1 MQASRSK
8 GEDRDHVR
16 RKHVTSPG
24 AIRLRRKRTPRQK
37 VPGRHFA
44 YPPVRK
50 MHVQLS
56 RVTNVEL
63 GVVLLKTPQ
72 PRLDPRKNQ
81 NGTLAKD
88 ALLME
93 KFISAESVR

>member
-1 MQASRSK
+1 MARSLTSEVPQFCALSPAAALRPLAL
-8 GEDRDHVR
+8 GRDFPLDRIV
-16 RKHVTSPG
+16 
-24 AIRLRRKRTPRQK
+24 
-37 VPGRHFA
+37 
-44 YPPVRK
+44 
-50 MHVQLS
+50 
-56 RVTNVEL
+56 NL

-81 NGTLAKD
+81 NGTLAED

>member
-1 MQASRSK
+1 
-8 GEDRDHVR
+8 
-16 RKHVTSPG
+16 
-24 AIRLRRKRTPRQK
+24 
-37 VPGRHFA
+37 
-44 YPPVRK
+44 

-72 PRLDPRKNQ
+72 LRLDPQKSQ
-81 NGTLAKD
+81 NGTMAED
-88 ALLME
+88 ALFTG